1 MDPTMR
7 VSTIE
12 IRLEKGKGF
21 SWTNWKKEVVVPEWV
36 KISRG
41 TLCNMCRERGDE

>member
-1 MDPTMR
+1 MDPTTR

-12 IRLEKGKGF
+12 IHLEKGKGMP
-21 SWTNWKKEVVVPEWV
+21 WTNWKKEVVVPEWV

-41 TLCNMCRERGDE
+41 TLCNKGRETGDE